1 MNSSNV
7 SGEKRSRQYNVM
19 QYGVQW
25 WYPGNSNASL
35 KANWYDKEHDNDSDS
50 GSDTDGIHLG
60 VGYVF

>member
-7 SGEKRSRQYNVM
+7 SGEKRSRQYTVM

-25 WYPGNSNASL
+25 WYPGNSNASI
-35 KANWYDKEHDNDSDS
+35 KANWYDKEHSNDGDSSSDK
-50 GSDTDGIHLG
+50 DGIHLG